1 MLLPGCT
8 HPTPQGRGSYHLN
21 LLPVLVGLAFPH
33 VYAQELS
40 YDGQRWI
47 EVEVSVFSNEYPA
60 TAYAEVPTPDKL
72 SLQYLPRVQQ
82 LQEPASSFLIDFP
95 QSLLPY
101 LPTPGF
107 SAVAPNGAVPPV
119 EHLLIGPVYSPGLA
133 NSFKIS
139 DFSRDSYIALADSQA
154 QFITINRNL
163 QNSSEHRLFWHE
175 VWRQPVLARSQTPA
189 VYVQGGASFDEHT
202 ELEGSLRVSDDNN
215 LTMLDINLWLSS
227 FDNSDASSASVWT
240 LPAVPLTNEQKV
252 TPLAIKNTWTIT
264 QIWQQQQS
272 QVLATQ
278 EFYYLDHPAFGILI
292 QVRPYL
298 LPEMAEIEDVAD
310 F

>member
-1 MLLPGCT
+1 
-8 HPTPQGRGSYHLN
+8 
-21 LLPVLVGLAFPH
+21 
-33 VYAQELS
+33 
-40 YDGQRWI
+40 
-47 EVEVSVFSNEYPA
+47 
-60 TAYAEVPTPDKL
+60 
-72 SLQYLPRVQQ
+72 
-82 LQEPASSFLIDFP
+82 
-95 QSLLPY
+95 
-101 LPTPGF
+101 
-107 SAVAPNGAVPPV
+107 
-119 EHLLIGPVYSPGLA
+119 VYSPGLV
-133 NSFKIS
+133 NSSKIS

-189 VYVQGGASFDEHT
+189 IYVQGGASFDEHT

-227 FDNSDASSASVWT
+227 FDNLDASLASVWE
-240 LPAVPLTNEQKV
+240 LPAVPLTNEQIV
-252 TPLAIKNTWTIT
+252 NPVALKNTWTIT

-298 LPEMAEIEDVAD
+298 LPEMAEIENVAD